1 MPRGA
6 KPSKE
11 ALLLELKYER
21 EQLHLWQQAY
31 LGIRRGTPLIG
42 IEEWFEEVG
51 PRYTVELYDVHRA
64 HGGYVIVRFAYPGQ
78 LDSFDVYYLDWWA
91 PPTLEARIAKER
103 LELARRKELHKEE
116 MSRA

>member
-11 ALLLELKYER
+11 ALILELKHER
-21 EQLHLWQQAY
+21 EQAHLWSEAY
-31 LGIRRGTPLIG
+31 RGCRRGTPLVG
-42 IEEWFEEVG
+42 IEEWFEELG

-78 LDSFDVYYLDWWA
+78 LDSFDVYYFDWWT
-91 PPTLEARIAKER
+91 PPTLQARIAKER
-103 LELARRKELHKEE
+103 LTLARSKELHKKEVP
-116 MSRA
+116 SA